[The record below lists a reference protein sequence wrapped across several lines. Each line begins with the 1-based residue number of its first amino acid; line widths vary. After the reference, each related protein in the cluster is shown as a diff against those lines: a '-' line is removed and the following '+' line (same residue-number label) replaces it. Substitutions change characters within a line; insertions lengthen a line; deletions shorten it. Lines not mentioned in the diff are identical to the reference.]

1 MDDEENFTGGCLCGG
16 IRFAVTGSMREVV
29 ACHCGQC
36 RRFHGNFAAYTACP
50 QDRLAVTGTALLA
63 WFESSPCAKRGFCKT
78 CGSSLFWKPSAAN
91 YVAVA
96 AGALDDPRDLKLQR
110 HIFTAD
116 RPSWYAITD
125 GLEEIGGSM
134 CRTPAGSQ

>member
-1 MDDEENFTGGCLCGG
+1 MSEEQRFRGGCLCGG
-16 IRFAVTGSMREVV
+16 VRFVVSGGMREVI

-50 QDRLAVTGTALLA
+50 GENLAISDDGLLT
-63 WFESSPCAKRGFCKT
+63 WYESSPSATRGFCRR
-78 CGSSLFWKPSAAN
+78 CGSSLFWKPSAAG

-96 AGALDDPRDLKLQR
+96 AGALDDPRNLKLER

-125 GLEEIGGSM
+125 DLEEFRGS
-134 CRTPAGSQ
+134 GSG

>member
-1 MDDEENFTGGCLCGG
+1 MAEERRFAGGCLCGG
-16 IRFAVTGSMREVV
+16 VRFVVTGDMREII

-36 RRFHGNFAAYTACP
+36 QRFHGNFAAYTACP
-50 QDRLAVTGTALLA
+50 EERLAIGDTRLLA
-63 WFESSPCAKRGFCKT
+63 WYESSPSAKRGFCKR
-78 CGSSLFWKPSAAN
+78 CGSSLFWKPSAAG

-96 AGALDDPRDLKLQR
+96 AGALDDPQDLRLER

-125 GLEEIGGSM
+125 GLEEFRGSM
-134 CRTPAGSQ
+134 SQAASGPG